1 MSVGLLIV
9 VLAIV
14 VWFRILPPGLA
25 IVVLFGSYLAIESF
39 FDRNI
44 LELVLKITVLLAMVS
59 ALILAVAYL
68 REVFLAAL
76 FGLGIILV
84 LDSLGEVRRR
94 FLR

>member
-1 MSVGLLIV
+1 
-9 VLAIV
+9 
-14 VWFRILPPGLA
+14 
-25 IVVLFGSYLAIESF
+25 
-39 FDRNI
+39 
-44 LELVLKITVLLAMVS
+44 MVS
-59 ALILAVAYL
+59 AFILAVAYL